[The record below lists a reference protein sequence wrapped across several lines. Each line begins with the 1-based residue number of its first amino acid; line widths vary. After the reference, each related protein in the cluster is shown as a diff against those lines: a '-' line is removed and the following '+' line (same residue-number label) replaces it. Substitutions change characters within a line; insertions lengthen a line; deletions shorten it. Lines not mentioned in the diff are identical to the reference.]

1 MGNESAIRIAERVIE
16 AINERN
22 RDAIEELAHPEVQL
36 RMPPAMV
43 FYGPDGVHQ
52 FFDEL
57 ESRLPDLTVTADAIH
72 AGDEFAVVE
81 WEASGHTAAQDED
94 EEMGALVLQMH
105 EGRIRRAHLYLD
117 LERWQKL
124 GALKGA

>member
-43 FYGPDGVHQ
+43 FYGPDGVHRQ
-52 FFDEL
+52 SVARSILKDYRAPEGTWPS
-57 ESRLPDLTVTADAIH
+57 EHVPTRR
-72 AGDEFAVVE
+72 
-81 WEASGHTAAQDED
+81 EAAH
-94 EEMGALVLQMH
+94 
-105 EGRIRRAHLYLD
+105 RKFAHL
-117 LERWQKL
+117 LEESTANL
-124 GALKGA
+124 